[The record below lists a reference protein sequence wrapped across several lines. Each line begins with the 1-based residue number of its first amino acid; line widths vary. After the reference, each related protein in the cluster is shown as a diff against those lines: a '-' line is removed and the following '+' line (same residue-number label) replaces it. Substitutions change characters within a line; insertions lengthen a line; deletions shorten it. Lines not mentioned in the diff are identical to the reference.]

1 MKKLDIKKYT
11 SLSNLIDEYPNTTI
25 SMLKLTSQI
34 VRYAISQ
41 GFKPNY
47 IQVGEAEDDD
57 LIWINIHFKNTKWF
71 ETFVFK
77 DIKNFANKENV
88 ITESFYLTFKLEDS
102 YYLSVFITIG
112 QRSFLIYYNDFEEP
126 LSFDSIF
133 SETMWYIQDLANL
146 KWVLEKV
153 DPISDRVQY
162 KPDLHEVLTNH
173 IVIIE

>member
-1 MKKLDIKKYT
+1 MKKFDTSKYS
-11 SLSNLIDEYPNTTI
+11 SLSNLIDEYPDTTI

-47 IQVGEAEDDD
+47 IQVGESEDDD
-57 LIWINIHFKNTKWF
+57 IIWIDIHFKNSKWF

-77 DIKNFANKENV
+77 DIKSFANKENV

-102 YYLSVFITIG
+102 YYLCVYITIG
-112 QRSFLIYYNDFEEP
+112 QNSFLCYYNDFKEP

-133 SETMWYIQDLANL
+133 NETICYIEDLSNL
-146 KWVLEKV
+146 KWVLEKA
-153 DPISDRVQY
+153 DSISDRVRY
-162 KPDLHEVLTNH
+162 TPDLHEVLINH
-173 IVIIE
+173 FVIER

>member
-11 SLSNLIDEYPNTTI
+11 SLSNLIDEYPDTTK

-41 GFKPNY
+41 GFKPDR
-47 IQVGEAEDDD
+47 IKVDEDD
-57 LIWINIHFKNTKWF
+57 LIWINIHFKNTEWF

-102 YYLSVFITIG
+102 YYLCVYITIG
-112 QRSFLIYYNDFEEP
+112 QHSFLCYYNDFKEP
-126 LSFDSIF
+126 LSFDGIF
-133 SETMWYIQDLANL
+133 NETMCYIQDLVNL

-153 DPISDRVQY
+153 DPISDRVRY
-162 KPDLHEVLTNH
+162 TPDMHEVLTNR
-173 IVIIE
+173 IVIER

>member
-1 MKKLDIKKYT
+1 MKKFDTSKYS
-11 SLSNLIDEYPNTTI
+11 SLSNLIDEYPDTTR

-41 GFKPNY
+41 GFKPDR
-47 IQVGEAEDDD
+47 IQVDDDD

-77 DIKNFANKENV
+77 DIKSFANKENV

-102 YYLSVFITIG
+102 YYLCVYITIG
-112 QRSFLIYYNDFEEP
+112 QNSFLCYYNDFKEP

-133 SETMWYIQDLANL
+133 NETICYIEDLSNL
-146 KWVLEKV
+146 KWVLEKA
-153 DPISDRVQY
+153 DSISDCIRY
-162 KPDLHEVLTNH
+162 TPDMHEVLTNH
-173 IVIIE
+173 IVIER